1 MSLTNPRMIS
11 GKMQSLFVQRV
22 TKLCL
27 MQMVWQLYRKAIIMW
42 PQEADWL
49 SMVRAFVKLQF
60 PCLIKVHCSMK
71 HPLLFLLFL
80 NDAICKYRVFPQ
92 KHNHRITEMPT
103 SGDLKS
109 GDSLSFTALGISTT
123 HAQDIKQILM
133 TGSLCVKGEGG
144 QVVDIGSVSKETVSR
159 CQIPRHWHL

>member
-1 MSLTNPRMIS
+1 
-11 GKMQSLFVQRV
+11 
-22 TKLCL
+22 
-27 MQMVWQLYRKAIIMW
+27 
-42 PQEADWL
+42 
-49 SMVRAFVKLQF
+49 
-60 PCLIKVHCSMK
+60 MK

-80 NDAICKYRVFPQ
+80 NDAICKYRVFSQ

-133 TGSLCVKGEGG
+133 TGSLCVKGAGG
-144 QVVDIGSVSKETVSR
+144 GGMGG
-159 CQIPRHWHL
+159 